1 VRERAPAQGHLIG
14 EWGFKGFVLADYP
27 AAHDTAASLKNGL
40 DFEPSGTAYA
50 PAATSLA
57 LGAGRATEAD
67 VDAHVRRILRTMFA
81 FGVFDRAAY
90 VDDDAQVPV
99 AEHAAVAR
107 EVKEGGITLLENR
120 GGVLPLRPRKVKRLA
135 LIGSDADRFKSG
147 GGSSNVTPLRT
158 ATPKQGI
165 EQRAAGTGIDVR
177 YDGSDDPARSA
188 ATARGADAA
197 IVVVADAANEGADK
211 PCLRIDCTDGSGPAA
226 TRHLDAVIE
235 AVAKANPRTVVVMET
250 GGPVL
255 TPWRDA
261 VAGLVE
267 AWYPGE
273 SGGIALAQALFGD
286 VDPAGRLP
294 ATFPAR
300 EADLPQARDRESFPG
315 TNGTVKYKEGVL
327 VGYRRF
333 DEKGVEPAYPFG
345 FGLSYAAFA
354 FSDLQVVRSSAG
366 VTVRA
371 TVSNRGARSGVAVP
385 QLYLG
390 LPDPG
395 KDVVQPRSSS
405 RASPRSS
412 SHAARGGA

>member
-1 VRERAPAQGHLIG
+1 
-14 EWGFKGFVLADYP
+14 
-27 AAHDTAASLKNGL
+27 
-40 DFEPSGTAYA
+40 
-50 PAATSLA
+50 
-57 LGAGRATEAD
+57 
-67 VDAHVRRILRTMFA
+67 MFA

-90 VDDDAQVPV
+90 VDDDTQVPV

-107 EVKEGGITLLENR
+107 EVEEGGITLLENR
-120 GGVLPLRPRKVKRLA
+120 GGVLPLRPRKVKRLS

-197 IVVVADAANEGADK
+197 IVVVADAASEGADK
-211 PCLRIDCTDGSGPAA
+211 PCLRIDCTDGTGPPA

-273 SGGIALAQALFGD
+273 SGGIALARVLFGD

-327 VGYRRF
+327 VGYRWF

-345 FGLSYAAFA
+345 FGLSYAAFT
-354 FSDLQVVRSSAG
+354 FSDLQVVPSSAG

-395 KDVVQPRSSS
+395 KDVVQPPFQLKGFTKVKLARDASRRVRFTLDPRAFSYWSTATDRWEVAPGCYRIGVGASS
-405 RASPRSS
+405 RDLPLQNAIGLGARCARASRTCPSRRSLTVRTCA
-412 SHAARGGA
+412 HRR